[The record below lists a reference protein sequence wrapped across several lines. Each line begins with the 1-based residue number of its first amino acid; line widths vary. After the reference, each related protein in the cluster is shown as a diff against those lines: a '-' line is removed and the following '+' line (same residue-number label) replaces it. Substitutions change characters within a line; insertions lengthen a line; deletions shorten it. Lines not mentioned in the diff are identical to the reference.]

1 MGARNRAP
9 RRRRARLLGALRL
22 PQLRRPLERA
32 ALLERL
38 NARGPAVVWRYGTV
52 TALFDESPHAKT
64 IELEV
69 PDWPGHAAGQHV
81 DVRLTAHDGYHAQR
95 SYSIAS
101 APEAPGLALTVE
113 RLDDGEASPYLAGEL
128 RLGDE
133 LELRGPIGGHFTWR
147 AGDEGPLLLIAGGSG
162 LVPLMAMLLHRAARS
177 SKVGAR
183 LLVSARSLDDA
194 LYRDELEAL
203 AAADGVMVH
212 RTFTREPPVGW
223 TGFARRIDA
232 PMLTAVGPAP
242 NARPRIFV
250 CGPTAFVERAD
261 DLLVELGHDPATIR
275 SERFGPTG

>member
-1 MGARNRAP
+1 
-9 RRRRARLLGALRL
+9 
-22 PQLRRPLERA
+22 
-32 ALLERL
+32 LERL
-38 NARGPAVVWRYGTV
+38 NVRGPAVVWRYGTV
-52 TALFDESPHAKT
+52 TALIDESPHAKT

-81 DVRLTAHDGYHAQR
+81 DVRLTADDGYQAQR

-101 APEAPGLALTVE
+101 APEDPRLALTVE
-113 RLDDGEASPYLAGEL
+113 RIDDGEVSPYLTSEL

-147 AGDEGPLLLIAGGSG
+147 ADDDGPLLLIAGGSG
-162 LVPLMAMLLHRAARS
+162 LVPLMAMLRHRAARS
-177 SKVGAR
+177 SEVDAR

-194 LYRDELEAL
+194 LYRNELETL
-203 AAADGVMVH
+203 AAADGVLLH

-232 PMLTAVGPAP
+232 QMLRAVGPAP
-242 NARPRIFV
+242 AARPRIFV

-261 DLLVELGHDPATIR
+261 DLLVELGHDPTTIR
-275 SERFGPTG
+275 SERFGPTGG